1 MFKNGIGF
9 CQLLSL
15 IQESTIHA
23 GNTGFALRENRTL
36 QNEIVEQVTQRH
48 LAIFSGKRGLDNSC
62 SLKQGWIMND
72 GSESLK
78 DITEAHKILYY

>member
-1 MFKNGIGF
+1 PVV
-9 CQLLSL
+9 
-15 IQESTIHA
+15 
-23 GNTGFALRENRTL
+23 NTQIAVETVNIFAQSPAMTK
-36 QNEIVEQVTQRH
+36 NEIVEQVTQRH